1 MLSSFRELC
10 ALLENVYTGTISSV
24 STSPVV
30 GCTYFLFSLELF
42 KAIFVSLDAGGD
54 SVERIVNYNSFSG
67 EPTPTFEIK
76 GVPIS
81 SFEVEGNMSCNICT
95 TIHFYYFSF
104 VDRI

>member
-30 GCTYFLFSLELF
+30 ACTYFLFALGLF
-42 KAIFVSLDAGGD
+42 KAIFVSLDARGD
-54 SVERIVNYNSFSG
+54 NVERIVNYNSFSG
-67 EPTPTFEIK
+67 EPTATFEIE
-76 GVPIS
+76 GVPIT
-81 SFEVEGNMSCNICT
+81 SFEGEENMSYNICT

-104 VDRI
+104 VDWI